1 MIWIL
6 ASRGASTKL
15 KNAPFTET
23 TIEGVHSVVY
33 KPGIEPV
40 PFSGNDAAQGPLGS
54 FGRGLSR
61 ISGFVF
67 SYDAAV
73 APTLL
78 GLPASIDLL
87 VRYRGAGEKRL
98 RTLVDVIFVGDASV
112 TVPSIN
118 TGLPVLIG
126 VPFRVQIPQGDL
138 LGSHIT
144 DIVES

>member
-78 GLPASIDLL
+78 GLTASIDLL